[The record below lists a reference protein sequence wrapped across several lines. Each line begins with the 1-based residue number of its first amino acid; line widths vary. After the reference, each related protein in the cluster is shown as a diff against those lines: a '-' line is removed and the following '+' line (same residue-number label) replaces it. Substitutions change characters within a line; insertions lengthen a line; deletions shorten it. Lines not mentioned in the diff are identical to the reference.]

1 MKRTMKQIERT
12 MSLILIVMLLAS
24 LGSPMG
30 QVMAADTGSTSNA
43 LVLDSRRM
51 TLGPGATYVW
61 QDMKLKQGLEKIHYV
76 EFDPS
81 NPMLDVQAGRTNGK
95 VYGMTGVTQ
104 MANDADKP
112 GNRVVAAIN
121 GDFYDMSTGVP
132 LGLFVDGGRIL
143 VSPPYK
149 TDWYAFGLREDGTTI
164 YDLSPTLERTI
175 TINGDIVNISHI
187 NRMRDN
193 SESLMLYTSDFHTS
207 TMTNDLGD
215 EVVLDV
221 LSGEVKSGSSLKLKV
236 ADIHKNKGNTPLAAG
251 QVVLS
256 ASGKYRDVLAKL
268 KRGDEVNARFEM
280 EDAWKSVKMAIGG
293 VHILLKKG
301 MVQPHDDKTLQ
312 PRVAIGTKADGS
324 IIMMVIDGRAPGFS
338 EGVSYDDLAL
348 IMKQAGAVDA
358 LCLDGGG
365 SSTFVARLPGE
376 LKRSVL
382 NQPSDGYERKTA
394 NGILLVNKAPE
405 GPAEKLIVQPS
416 FERVLAGSS
425 LTYKTAGVDASG
437 HPASITEP
445 PIWSVDPAV
454 GSIDAQGLFKAGSTA
469 GTAAIHVSTGS
480 LAGSGQVEVVDTLTE
495 LRFPDAVRTV
505 TSGGKVP
512 LSVTALRDGQVIR
525 SSPNQFEW
533 KVEGPI
539 GTVDADGIFTAT
551 SDTQKEGRVVVS
563 HKGVT
568 ASMDVK
574 VGLPP
579 VILEDF
585 ESGIGRYHES
595 SGARYKLVRASE
607 ENSEDYV
614 RFGQKSIKLEYDF
627 REQLGTSGAYIA
639 AKDKSQW
646 IEIPGYPEKLSAW
659 VYGDG
664 KKHWLRSQLRDGND
678 AAVGIDWIDASI
690 GVDWVG
696 WKYVEVSIPKGRP
709 LPLRIDQ
716 PFRYMETNNNKKDEG
731 VLYFDQLRALYGPV
745 QDDMKPPLFKDLTPQ
760 DGVIVHTNTPKIQV
774 VAEDDGYDPVKHPGT
789 TLIDPNSIRMYV
801 DGVQVT
807 ATLYPPKGQIHY
819 VPSVPLADGVH
830 AVRVRVKDESGNMA
844 EKNWTFTVDTGA
856 SKIVYSGKPEVYAGD
871 TYTVNIQAIKA
882 SEIRSGYIEYRYNR
896 QLVDSVQVDKHA
908 LLTEAQLRAE
918 VDEVKG
924 TVKITFNGLD
934 TISLQDDDTMA
945 AIRFKL
951 KAEAEGQFK
960 LNFETG
966 AFKLKDKG
974 DTLFAFYGLPVEAT
988 IKNQLQLAWEEDGI
1002 AHGYKTVF
1010 HVSDEQGLPVA
1021 GASIV
1026 TVEGVMV
1033 GVTDA
1038 RGQVQSSVLTAEVKE
1053 YVIRAIKAGQYS
1065 RTHKFKV
1072 SKLFGSANPHNI
1084 SVSMGLDAS
1093 SSRGFTWHTHP
1104 NTTDTVVELVKKAD
1118 FTDFNSSLVRKVI
1131 GSSYI
1136 FNTTDIGTVR
1146 VHKTVVEGLEPN
1158 TSYVYRVGDGNGS
1171 YSTQGS
1177 FETAGLGDERT
1188 KFVYIADSQATD
1200 DAGFKLWGDI
1210 LDKAM
1215 TDHPDAEFLLHTG
1228 DIVEDGYKENEWNLW
1243 FKYAQEQLLKTTIV
1257 SVVGNHEVTGPN
1269 KNDYFLAHF
1278 NHPQNGINKLKGSSY
1293 SFDHKDVHIAVL
1305 NSEYEFEAQQEW
1317 LRQDLA
1323 ATKKKWKLVA
1333 FHRGPYGSVYD
1344 TEHIRKQWAPV
1355 MDEYKVDLVLNGHD
1369 HVYMRSHPMRGE
1381 KIVGD
1386 GEGTTYVIAG
1396 SSGPKFY
1403 AIFDRYWQKVMDDE
1417 KTQIYTA
1424 VEVEGNELKFVAKT
1438 KTGRVVDQFVLTKPD
1453 SKPEHV
1459 VIDRNQAEMAVGEA
1473 IKLNAVVMPEGTYD
1487 RSVTWSVYQA
1497 VPSNPTVGH
1506 DVVQV
1511 TPDGVVT
1518 ALQLG
1523 QAWVRA
1529 QSVVA
1534 SVYADTLIT
1543 VNRPQQVEIKGI
1555 ELSPSTAKMK
1565 VGETLQA
1572 RAVVLPSDLA
1582 NQSVVWSVYGSHSTG
1597 IASVTDQGL
1606 IKGLKPGTATIR
1618 AMSQKDGTKYA
1629 DMQLT
1634 VEPSGPAVVPVQ
1646 KVVLSQS
1653 SATLKEGEGLQLTAT
1668 VLPVNATNASVVW
1681 AVYGQSAAQDI
1692 VEVSQTGFIRAIKE
1706 GKVIIR
1712 VTSLSDVSKHA
1723 DFTLT
1728 VVRRTE
1734 SGGDTSSPNPPSRPE
1749 TDKPDTSK
1757 PDTSDIPNDLKVVG
1771 GRITGTAKI
1780 DANNR
1785 HAAIELPSKAWE
1797 EALSQASAD
1806 AGGVKQVRFEV
1817 AGTKDAAQLEVKL
1830 PIDATAASNLK
1841 SRLQLVTD
1849 IAEVVLASN
1858 ALSSSNSSNRVSLIL
1873 RKEDAAAVPSSLF
1886 VQVGSRPVIGIHAK
1900 QGEQI
1905 LSWNKA
1911 GEASRILISY
1921 KPQPAELAKT
1931 QGIIVWHI
1939 NDAGVAAIVPNG
1951 RYDAKT
1957 GTVQLSSQE
1966 PGTYA
1971 IAYVNHA
1978 FRDVQSMAWAHE
1990 AVEFLAARNVVKGID
2005 GYMFAPNRNVTRAD
2019 YIVMLVRALGL
2030 TAQQRSEFTD
2040 VANDKYYYEAVSI
2053 AKSLGITHGVGDERF
2068 IPDQAISREEML
2080 VMTARALK
2088 QANKLD
2094 VVYNPS
2100 VMAQFE
2106 DAQQVK
2112 VFAAASVSSLVEAG
2126 ILTGSGKRLYV
2137 SSHASLAEVAVLLTR
2152 VLRTVY

>member
-1 MKRTMKQIERT
+1 MKHIKRT
-12 MSLILIVMLLAS
+12 MSLLLIVMLLTS

-30 QVMAADTGSTSNA
+30 QAMAADTGSPSNA
-43 LVLDSRRM
+43 QVLDERRM
-51 TLGPGATYVW
+51 SIGPGATYVW
-61 QDMKLKQGLEKIHYV
+61 QDMKLKQGLEKVHYV

-132 LGLFVDGGRIL
+132 LGLFMDSGRIL

-149 TDWYAFGLREDGTTI
+149 TDWYAFGLREDGTTV

-175 TINGDIVNISHI
+175 TIGGDIVNISHI

-207 TMTNDLGD
+207 TLTNDLGD

-236 ADIHKNKGNTPLAAG
+236 ADIHKDKGDTSLTDG

-268 KRGDEVNARFEM
+268 KRGDEVEAHFEM
-280 EDAWKSVKMAIGG
+280 EDAWKNVKMAIGG
-293 VHILLKKG
+293 VHILLKQG
-301 MVQPHDDKTLQ
+301 TVQPHADKTLQ

-324 IIMMVIDGRAPGFS
+324 IMMMVIDGRAPGFS

-348 IMKQAGAVDA
+348 IMKQAGAEDA

-376 LKRSVL
+376 PKRSVL
-382 NQPSDGYERKTA
+382 NQPSDGHERKTA

-405 GPAEKLIVQPS
+405 GPAHKLVVQPS
-416 FERVLAGSS
+416 FERVLTGSTVAFKS
-425 LTYKTAGVDASG
+425 AGVDASG
-437 HPASITEP
+437 HPTSMTASPT
-445 PIWSVDPAV
+445 WNVDAAV
-454 GSIDAQGLFKAGSTA
+454 GSIDAQGRFTA
-469 GTAAIHVSTGS
+469 GTVAGTAEIRAAAGS
-480 LAGSGQVEVVDTLTE
+480 LTGSGQVEVVDTLTE
-495 LRFPDAVRTV
+495 LRLPDAVRTV

-525 SSPNQFEW
+525 SSQNQFDW

-539 GTVDADGIFTAT
+539 GTVDANGVFTAT
-551 SDTQKEGRVVVS
+551 NDTQKEGRVIVS

-579 VILEDF
+579 IILEDF
-585 ESGIGRYHES
+585 ENGVDRYHES
-595 SGARYKLVRASE
+595 SGARFKRVRASE
-607 ENSEDYV
+607 ESSEDFV

-627 REQLGTSGAYIA
+627 REQLGTSGAYVA

-646 IEIPGYPEKLSAW
+646 IEIPGYPEKISAW

-696 WKYVEVSIPKGRP
+696 WKYVEVNVPKGRP

-745 QDDMKPPLFKDLTPQ
+745 QDDMNPPLIKDVTPQ
-760 DGVIVHTNTPKIQV
+760 DGATVHTNTPKIQV
-774 VAEDDGYDPVKHPGT
+774 VAEDDGYDAVKHPGT

-801 DGVQVT
+801 DGVQVN

-819 VPSVPLADGVH
+819 TPSVPLADGVH
-830 AVRVRVKDESGNMA
+830 AVRVRVKDESGNMT

-856 SKIVYSGKPEVYAGD
+856 SKIVYSGNPEVYAGE
-871 TYTVNIQAIKA
+871 TYTVNIKAIKA
-882 SEIRSGYIEYRYNR
+882 AEIRSGYVEYRYDR
-896 QLVDSVQVDKHA
+896 QLVDSVQVDKHVS
-908 LLTEAQLRAE
+908 LTEAQLRAD
-918 VDEVKG
+918 VDEAKG
-924 TVKITFNGLD
+924 MVRITFNDLN
-934 TISLQDDDTMA
+934 TSSLQDDQIMA

-951 KAEAEGQFK
+951 KAEAEGHFK
-960 LNFETG
+960 LHFETG

-974 DTLFAFYGLPVEAT
+974 ETLFAFYGLPVEAT
-988 IKNQLQLAWEEDGI
+988 IKNQLQLTWEEDGI
-1002 AHGYKTVF
+1002 AHGYETVF
-1010 HVSDEQGLPVA
+1010 HVRDEQGLPVE

-1026 TVEGVMV
+1026 TVDGLLV
-1033 GVTDA
+1033 GVTA
-1038 RGQVQSSVLTAEVKE
+1038 AGGQVQSSILTAEVKE

-1072 SKLFGSANPHNI
+1072 SKLFGTASPHNI
-1084 SVSMGLDAS
+1084 SVSMGVDAS

-1104 NTTDTVVELVKKAD
+1104 NTTNTVVELVKKKD
-1118 FTDFNSSLVRKVI
+1118 FTDFTSSSVQKVI

-1146 VHKTVVEGLEPN
+1146 VHKAVAEGLEPN
-1158 TSYVYRVGDGNGS
+1158 TTYVYRVGDGSGN
-1171 YSTQGS
+1171 YSAEGS
-1177 FETAGLGDERT
+1177 FKTAGLGDERT

-1215 TDHPDAEFLLHTG
+1215 TDHPDAQFLLHTG

-1243 FKYAQEQLLKTTIV
+1243 FKHAQEQLLKTTIV

-1278 NHPQNGINKLKGSSY
+1278 NHPQNGIDKLKGTSY
-1293 SFDHKDVHIAVL
+1293 SFDYKDVHIAVL

-1323 ATKKKWKLVA
+1323 ATKKKWKLVT

-1355 MDEYKVDLVLNGHD
+1355 MDEFKVDLVLNGHD
-1369 HVYMRSHPMRGE
+1369 HVYMRSHPMKGE
-1381 KIVGD
+1381 QVVGN

-1403 AIFDRYWQKVMDDE
+1403 AIFDRYWQKVVDDE

-1424 VEVEGNELKFVAKT
+1424 VEVEGDELKFVAKT
-1438 KTGRVVDQFVLTKPD
+1438 KTGRVVDQFVLTKPE
-1453 SKPEHV
+1453 SKPEQIL
-1459 VIDRNQAEMAVGEA
+1459 IDRTQAEMAVGEA
-1473 IKLNAVVMPEGTYD
+1473 IKLNATVMPEGTYD

-1497 VPSNPTVGH
+1497 VPTSPTTGR

-1534 SVYADTLIT
+1534 SVYADALIT
-1543 VNRPQQVEIKGI
+1543 VNRPQQVEIKGV
-1555 ELSPSTAKMK
+1555 EVSPTIAKLK
-1565 VGETLQA
+1565 VGDTLQA
-1572 RAVVLPSDLA
+1572 RAVVLPTDLA
-1582 NQSVVWSVYGSHSTG
+1582 SQSVVWSVYGSHAAG
-1597 IASVTDQGL
+1597 IVKVTDQGL
-1606 IKGLKPGTATIR
+1606 ITGLKPGTALIR
-1618 AMSQKDGTKYA
+1618 VISQVDSSKYA

-1634 VEPSGPAVVPVQ
+1634 VEPSGPVIVPVQ
-1646 KVVLSQS
+1646 NVMLSRS

-1668 VLPVNATNASVVW
+1668 VLPANATNASVVW
-1681 AVYGQSAAQDI
+1681 SVYGQSAMQDI
-1692 VEVSQTGFIRAIKE
+1692 VEVSQTGFIRAMKE
-1706 GKVIIR
+1706 GKAIIR
-1712 VTSLSDVSKHA
+1712 VTSLSDVSKYA

-1734 SGGDTSSPNPPSRPE
+1734 SGGDTSTPNQPSRPE
-1749 TDKPDTSK
+1749 TGKPDTDK
-1757 PDTSDIPNDLKVVG
+1757 PNISDTAYGVKVVA
-1771 GRITGTAKI
+1771 GRITGTAQV
-1780 DANNR
+1780 DVNNR
-1785 HAAIELPSKAWE
+1785 HAVIELPSKVWE

-1806 AGGVKQVRFEV
+1806 EGGVRRVRFDV
-1817 AGTKDAAQLEVKL
+1817 AGTKDAVQLEVKL
-1830 PIDATAASNLK
+1830 PTAAVAAGNLK
-1841 SRLQLVTD
+1841 TRLLLVTD
-1849 IAEVVLASN
+1849 MAEVVFASN
-1858 ALSSSNSSNRVSLIL
+1858 TWSSSNSSNQISLIV
-1873 RKEDAAAVPSSLF
+1873 RKEDAAAIPSSLF
-1886 VQVGSRPVIGIHAK
+1886 VQVGNRPVISVYAK
-1900 QGEQI
+1900 QGEQL

-1911 GEASRILISY
+1911 SEASRIGITY

-1939 NDAGVAAIVPNG
+1939 NEAGVAAIIPNG
-1951 RYDAKT
+1951 RYDAKS
-1957 GTVQLSSQE
+1957 GAVQLLSQE

-1971 IAYVNHA
+1971 IAYVNHT
-1978 FRDVQSMAWAHE
+1978 FRDVQSMVWARE
-1990 AVEFLAARNVVKGID
+1990 AVEFLAARNVVKGVD
-2005 GYMFAPNRNVTRAD
+2005 GNSFAPARSVTRAD

-2030 TAQQRSEFTD
+2030 TAQHRSGFMD
-2040 VANDKYYYEAVSI
+2040 VASDKYYYEAVSI
-2053 AKSLGITHGVGDERF
+2053 AKSLGITQGVGQERF
-2068 IPDQAISREEML
+2068 KPNQAISREEMI

-2088 QANKLD
+2088 QANRLD
-2094 VVYNPS
+2094 VAYNPS
-2100 VMAQFE
+2100 VMSPFE
-2106 DAQQVK
+2106 DAKQVNSY
-2112 VFAAASVSSLVEAG
+2112 AAASVSTLVEAG
-2126 ILTGSGKRLYV
+2126 VLTGSGNRLYV
-2137 SSHASLAEVAVLLTR
+2137 QRHASRAEVAVLLTR
-2152 VLRTVY
+2152 VLQVVY